1 MFAVS
6 GMVLTVDGITEY
18 LSKNNVQLGASY
30 HTGKISNT
38 KYQEGYEAAAQYI
51 NASPDEI
58 GIPLFSSFCTEQ
70 ATSPRKRLSHVLLSG
85 SLLGGSIKVRRA
97 LSFP

>member
-1 MFAVS
+1 MSLWKMARFDDLRF
-6 GMVLTVDGITEY
+6 VLTGDRITEY

-38 KYQEGYEAAAQYI
+38 KYQEGYEAAGQYV

-58 GIPLFSSFCTEQ
+58 GMSFSRCVSTDASQNRE
-70 ATSPRKRLSHVLLSG
+70 
-85 SLLGGSIKVRRA
+85 SI
-97 LSFP
+97 LPYTPT